1 MFRVIATI
9 VVILNLSSATLHNVM
24 VVAGDEATEIG
35 TIPKG
40 EYRKMETLSQ
50 DSIRVIFTLG
60 QKREGCLE
68 TDLLPL
74 RDTDHCLRDT
84 IRIDDKTQTFELEI
98 ENFSR

>member
-1 MFRVIATI
+1 MFRAIATL
-9 VVILNLSSATLHNVM
+9 VVILNLSSVTLHNVM
-24 VVAGDEATEIG
+24 VVAGDEAKEIG

-40 EYRKMETLSQ
+40 EYRKMETSPQ

-60 QKREGCLE
+60 QKREGWLGTEKMAYCVG
-68 TDLLPL
+68 
-74 RDTDHCLRDT
+74 DT

>member
-1 MFRVIATI
+1 MRLATLAL

-24 VVAGDEATEIG
+24 VVAGDEAKEIG
-35 TIPKG
+35 AIPKG

-60 QKREGCLE
+60 QKREGCLK
-68 TDLLPL
+68 TDLLP
-74 RDTDHCLRDT
+74 LRDT

>member
-1 MFRVIATI
+1 MRLATLSL

-24 VVAGDEATEIG
+24 VVAGDEAEGIG

-40 EYRKMETLSQ
+40 EYRKLETCAQ

-74 RDTDHCLRDT
+74 RDT

>member
-1 MFRVIATI
+1 MFRAIATF
-9 VVILNLSSATLHNVM
+9 VVLLNLSSATLHNVM

-40 EYRKMETLSQ
+40 EYRKMETSPQ

-60 QKREGCLE
+60 QKREGWLG
-68 TDLLPL
+68 TDLLPM
-74 RDTDHCLRDT
+74 RDT

>member
-1 MFRVIATI
+1 MFRALAISIFIFNT
-9 VVILNLSSATLHNVM
+9 SSATLHNVM

-35 TIPKG
+35 SIESGVCKQVEIPP
-40 EYRKMETLSQ
+40 Q

-68 TDLLPL
+68 TDLLPS
-74 RDTDHCLRDT
+74 RDT

>member
-24 VVAGDEATEIG
+24 VVAVDEATEIG
-35 TIPKG
+35 SIESGVCRQVEIPP
-40 EYRKMETLSQ
+40 Q

-74 RDTDHCLRDT
+74 RDT

>member
-1 MFRVIATI
+1 MFRALAISIFIFNT
-9 VVILNLSSATLHNVM
+9 SSATLHNVM

-35 TIPKG
+35 SIESGVCKQVEIPP
-40 EYRKMETLSQ
+40 Q

-74 RDTDHCLRDT
+74 RDT

>member
-1 MFRVIATI
+1 MFRAIATL

-40 EYRKMETLSQ
+40 EYRKMETLPQ

-60 QKREGCLE
+60 QKREGWLGTKKMTYCVG
-68 TDLLPL
+68 
-74 RDTDHCLRDT
+74 DT

>member
-1 MFRVIATI
+1 MRLATLAL

-35 TIPKG
+35 RIESGVCKQVEIPP
-40 EYRKMETLSQ
+40 Q
-50 DSIRVIFTLG
+50 DSVRVIFTLG
-60 QKREGCLE
+60 QKREGWLGTEKMAYCVG
-68 TDLLPL
+68 
-74 RDTDHCLRDT
+74 DT

>member
-40 EYRKMETLSQ
+40 EHRKLQTLSQ

-60 QKREGCLE
+60 QKREGWLGTE
-68 TDLLPL
+68 KMA
-74 RDTDHCLRDT
+74 HCVGDT

>member
-1 MFRVIATI
+1 MFRAIATI
-9 VVILNLSSATLHNVM
+9 IVILNLSSATLHNVM

-40 EYRKMETLSQ
+40 EYRKMETLPQ

-60 QKREGCLE
+60 QKREGWLGTE
-68 TDLLPL
+68 KMA
-74 RDTDHCLRDT
+74 HCVGDT
-84 IRIDDKTQTFELEI
+84 IRIDDKAQTFELEI

>member
-1 MFRVIATI
+1 MRLASLAF

-24 VVAGDEATEIG
+24 VVAVDEATEIG
-35 TIPKG
+35 SIESGVCKQVEIPP
-40 EYRKMETLSQ
+40 Q

-60 QKREGCLE
+60 QKREGCLK
-68 TDLLPL
+68 TDLLP
-74 RDTDHCLRDT
+74 LRDT

>member
-1 MFRVIATI
+1 MRLASLAF

-24 VVAGDEATEIG
+24 VVAGDEAKEIG

-60 QKREGCLE
+60 QKREGWLE
-68 TDLLPL
+68 TEKMS
-74 RDTDHCLRDT
+74 HCVGDT

-98 ENFSR
+98 

>member
-1 MFRVIATI
+1 MRLATLAL

-24 VVAGDEATEIG
+24 VVEGDNCTEIG
-35 TIPKG
+35 TISKG

-60 QKREGCLE
+60 QKREGWRGTE
-68 TDLLPL
+68 KMA
-74 RDTDHCLRDT
+74 HCLRDT
-84 IRIDDKTQTFELEI
+84 IKIDDNTQTFELEI

>member
-1 MFRVIATI
+1 MWRALATI

-35 TIPKG
+35 SIESGVCKQVEIPP
-40 EYRKMETLSQ
+40 Q

-60 QKREGCLE
+60 QKREGWLG

-74 RDTDHCLRDT
+74 RDADHCLRDT

>member
-1 MFRVIATI
+1 MFRALAISIFIFNT
-9 VVILNLSSATLHNVM
+9 SSATLHNVM

-35 TIPKG
+35 SIESGVCKQVEIPP
-40 EYRKMETLSQ
+40 Q

-60 QKREGCLE
+60 QKREGWLE
-68 TDLLPL
+68 TEKMS
-74 RDTDHCLRDT
+74 HCVGDT

>member
-35 TIPKG
+35 SIESGVCKQVEIPP
-40 EYRKMETLSQ
+40 Q

-74 RDTDHCLRDT
+74 RDT

>member
-1 MFRVIATI
+1 MRLASLAF

-35 TIPKG
+35 SIESGVCKQVEIPP
-40 EYRKMETLSQ
+40 Q

-74 RDTDHCLRDT
+74 RDT